1 MKSISTGTAII
12 LLAIVSLAVFS
23 VTLQHG
29 FITTWDDDKYVVTNE
44 IIRGFSPQ
52 NLRAAFSSFTLGNY
66 APLHHIS
73 YMLDHAFASLNP
85 FAYHLHNIILHTLN
99 GILVFVLAL
108 KIGNCRNTAVLAAFI
123 FLVHPVQVESVAWIS
138 QRKNLLGMFFFLLSL
153 LSYIGY
159 REKEEKRY
167 YWSSLGLFTLALL
180 AKSAAIFL
188 PPLLLV
194 HDLCFTQRRG
204 RGILLDKLP
213 FALVALAA
221 AAVTL
226 ISQMPQEGGG
236 RADYYGGSA
245 TATLLTMIPV
255 FCRYLY
261 NIVWPLQLSADYLV
275 PIKTAPDGEVAFCA
289 AILAVLGLLLW
300 CAARRSSRVAFW
312 LAAAIL
318 AILPVSQIVPIV
330 TLMND
335 RYLYFPMLGIAP
347 LVAGLT
353 VSLAVRRPPWRIAAV
368 VLLACLATLPWL
380 AYQRALVWRDG
391 FTLWQD
397 VLNNSPAN
405 HIAMTSLGDTYREE
419 GKREEALR
427 LYRQALAINPD
438 YFIALNN
445 ISNLLLETEN
455 LAEAE
460 GFIMRLIRKYP
471 KYPKGFEMLG
481 LLREASGD
489 SAAAESAYSQALH
502 LDPDQGEAVISLAAI
517 FLQKGDLAAAEKML
531 DRAAILSN
539 DSPELAYSLACLETR
554 RGRIPTALGHLERAS
569 RSGAVDIRLALKDPC
584 FAQLLETPEF
594 RRLTGSPHP

>member
-1 MKSISTGTAII
+1 MKSISTRTAII
-12 LLAIVSLAVFS
+12 LLSIVSLAVFS

-29 FITTWDDDKYVVTNE
+29 FITSWDDDKYVVTNE
-44 IIRGFSPQ
+44 IIRSFSLQ
-52 NLRAAFSSFTLGNY
+52 NLRTAFSSFTLGNY

-73 YMLDHAFASLNP
+73 YMLDHALGSLNP
-85 FAYHLHNIILHTLN
+85 FPYHLHNIILHTLN
-99 GILVFVLAL
+99 GILVFVLTL
-108 KIGNCRNTAVLAAFI
+108 KIGNCRNTAVLAACI
-123 FLVHPVQVESVAWIS
+123 FLVHPAQVESVAWIS

-153 LSYIGY
+153 LGYISY
-159 REKEEKRY
+159 REKEKKRY
-167 YWSSLGLFTLALL
+167 YWGSLGLFTLALL

-194 HDLCFTQRRG
+194 YDLCFTRRRG
-204 RGILLDKLP
+204 WRILPDKLP
-213 FALVALAA
+213 FAAVALAA

-226 ISQMPQEGGG
+226 ISQMPQQGGG

-245 TATLLTMIPV
+245 VATLLTMIPV

-261 NIVWPLQLSADYLV
+261 NIVWPLRLSADYLV
-275 PIKTAPDGEVAFCA
+275 PIKTAPDVEVAFCA
-289 AILAVLGLLLW
+289 VILAGLGLLFW
-300 CAARRSSRVAFW
+300 HAARRDSRVAFW
-312 LAAAIL
+312 GAAAIL

-353 VSLAVRRPPWRIAAV
+353 VSLAARRPPWRIAAV
-368 VLLACLATLPWL
+368 VLLACLTTLPWL

-397 VLNNSPAN
+397 VLKNSPAN

-481 LLREASGD
+481 LLREARGD
-489 SAAAESAYSQALH
+489 TAAAESAYSQALH
-502 LDPDQGEAVISLAAI
+502 LDPGQGESVISLAAI

-531 DRAAILSN
+531 DRAAVLSN

-554 RGRIPTALGHLERAS
+554 RGRITTALGHLERAS
-569 RSGAVDIRLALKDPC
+569 RSGAVDIRLALQDPC
-584 FAQLLETPEF
+584 FVQLQETPEF
-594 RRLTGSPHP
+594 RRLTGSQP